1 MYAEEEQ
8 LRDFLLDAGIL
19 SRSQLDAA
27 VQMAEDSGTPLSRVL
42 IETGV
47 LGEDEV
53 RRAMARGLGI
63 PFVRFTPDEVSTEA
77 LATIPEALAR
87 ARGLVAYKVG
97 DGILE
102 VALLDIGDLEALEPL
117 QLHTK
122 YKILPRLTDR
132 ESMTRALL
140 HYQKNLKDLFGARI
154 AREASMVAAVQ
165 QNDDYAVV
173 AERLP
178 VRGVV
183 DALIGHALY
192 QQASAMYIEP
202 REANVLVRYRI
213 GTSVYDA
220 MHIPMA
226 AVQSVILRLKFL
238 AQLQLGTAAPQ
249 EGRFRVG
256 VGNEHEYVSVHVS
269 TVPVVGAV
277 YGEKVALH
285 IMHEQVGRRGFTLD
299 SLGFSVVSRQTIHK
313 TLSEG
318 RGLFLVCGPAGAG
331 KTTLL
336 YTLLDML
343 SNSGKSLASVEDKVE
358 LYLPFVAQTTVADDV
373 GLSFAA
379 ALRAVLRQDPNVVMV
394 GNIRDAETAL
404 LALEAANRGALV
416 LAGVTAATA
425 AKGVQALLD
434 FGVSPLTL
442 AATLR
447 ASVGLR
453 VVRKLCPKKHVPQRL
468 MREDVDV
475 LETQADFAR
484 ILALLKAEH
493 KVDAHTLWKDIAF
506 FRAEPC
512 SQCRGGYQGTLGLQE
527 VMSTSEVLKE
537 LVSREESFEVLEAAA
552 REEGMLT
559 LVEDGIA
566 KAAQGQTT
574 IEEVVEVAQ
583 QQ

>member
-1 MYAEEEQ
+1 
-8 LRDFLLDAGIL
+8 
-19 SRSQLDAA
+19 
-27 VQMAEDSGTPLSRVL
+27 
-42 IETGV
+42 
-47 LGEDEV
+47 
-53 RRAMARGLGI
+53 
-63 PFVRFTPDEVSTEA
+63 
-77 LATIPEALAR
+77 
-87 ARGLVAYKVG
+87 
-97 DGILE
+97 
-102 VALLDIGDLEALEPL
+102 
-117 QLHTK
+117 
-122 YKILPRLTDR
+122 
-132 ESMTRALL
+132 
-140 HYQKNLKDLFGARI
+140 
-154 AREASMVAAVQ
+154 
-165 QNDDYAVV
+165 
-173 AERLP
+173 
-178 VRGVV
+178 
-183 DALIGHALY
+183 
-192 QQASAMYIEP
+192 
-202 REANVLVRYRI
+202 
-213 GTSVYDA
+213 
-220 MHIPMA
+220 MA
-226 AVQSVILRLKFL
+226 AVQSIILRLKFL
-238 AQLQLGTAAPQ
+238 AQLQLGTVAPQ

-299 SLGFSVVSRQTIHK
+299 SLGFSIVSRQTIHK
-313 TLSEG
+313 MLSEG

-394 GNIRDAETAL
+394 GDIRDAETAL

-425 AKGVQALLD
+425 AKGVQALLG